1 MKKSKVLLTM
11 IGALLGLAWL
21 IPFYLMLTNSFK
33 TKREIFNSP
42 INLPKGLNFDNYI
55 QAANNLN
62 FLKTFFNSI
71 LITVFSIVII
81 IVFSSMAAYASKIRR
96 VL

>member
-33 TKREIFNSP
+33 TKREI
-42 INLPKGLNFDNYI
+42 IE
-55 QAANNLN
+55 
-62 FLKTFFNSI
+62 I
-71 LITVFSIVII
+71 LRK
-81 IVFSSMAAYASKIRR
+81 Y
-96 VL
+96 